1 MSIIAGVQIGSV
13 TRRKVTQNGTFS
25 EAETASNSASS
36 AFSAVTAVRWP
47 VV

>member
-1 MSIIAGVQIGSV
+1 MSISVGVQIGSV
-13 TRRKVTQNGTFS
+13 TRQKVLKNGTLS
-25 EAETASNSASS
+25 DALTDSNSASS

>member
-1 MSIIAGVQIGSV
+1 MAGAQIGSV
-13 TRRKVTQNGTFS
+13 TRRSVTQNGTFRL
-25 EAETASNSASS
+25 ADTASNSASS

>member
-13 TRRKVTQNGTFS
+13 TRRCVTHHGTFRL
-25 EAETASNSASS
+25 ADTASNSASS

>member
-1 MSIIAGVQIGSV
+1 MSISAGVQIGSV
-13 TRRKVTQNGTFS
+13 TRRKVIQNGTLS
-25 EAETASNSASS
+25 DADTASNSASS